1 MFKKWMMMIAILL
14 YASLTACSSKAPKE
28 PEMANQGSYDVVVVG
43 SGGAGLAAAIEA
55 YDAGANV
62 LILEKMPIAGGNT
75 TRATGG
81 MNASSTKF
89 QQAEGIVDDNAIF
102 YEDTMKGGYEKNDP
116 ELVKYMTDNSAA
128 AIEWLNSLGIT
139 LNSISTSGGQSV
151 KRTHRPADGSA
162 VGDFIVNGLLKQVK
176 SRNIEIRF
184 QTMATKLIVKDNQ
197 VVGVEV
203 ESASGKGMI
212 DAKAVV
218 MSTGGF
224 GANFDLIVKYRPEL
238 KDYVTTNHAGATGD
252 GITMIEEIG
261 GALVGMEEIQ
271 IHPTVEQSTASL
283 ITESTRGDGGIL
295 VNQKGERFTN
305 ELLTR
310 DKVSAAVIALP
321 EKYAY
326 VVFNQRIVD
335 ESKAIEKY
343 TKQDFCFKGTTIEEL
358 ADVIGA
364 DPAVLKTTMDTWNEA
379 VAKKEDAAFGRTTG
393 MDFGQE
399 EGPYYAI
406 KIAPGIHHT
415 MGGIKINTNT
425 EVLKAD
431 GSAISALYA
440 AGELTGGVHGGNRL
454 GGNAVT
460 DIMVFGR
467 QAGLHAAAY
476 AKEHGA
482 VGHVNQEKPNQGE
495 KELIKKDLPATFIDG
510 VYMETVKGH
519 NADIV
524 VEVTVEGGYIVKI
537 AAIENEET
545 ATIFAGVEEQLIPEI
560 IYQQSADVDAIASA
574 TVSSN
579 AIKEAVQKVIEK
591 AKR

>member
-1 MFKKWMMMIAILL
+1 MLKKCLL
-14 YASLTACSSKAPKE
+14 AVMVLLAGSLTACTPKTPKAPE
-28 PEMANQGSYDVVVVG
+28 VSNQGTYDVVIVG

-81 MNASSTKF
+81 MNASQTKF
-89 QQAEGIVDDNAIF
+89 QQTEGITDDNAIF

-116 ELVKYMTDNSAA
+116 ELVKYMTEHSAA
-128 AIEWLNSLGIT
+128 AIDWLDSLGIT
-139 LNSISTSGGQSV
+139 LNSISTSGGQSI

-162 VGDFIVNGLLKQVK
+162 VGDFIVNGLLKQIK
-176 SRNIEIRF
+176 ARNIEIRF
-184 QTMATKLIVKDNQ
+184 QTMAKKLIVKDNQ

-203 ESASGKGMI
+203 DSASGKGVI

-295 VNQKGERFTN
+295 VNQTGERFTN

-326 VVFNQRIVD
+326 VIFNQRIVD

-343 TKQDFCFKGTTIEEL
+343 TKQEFCFKGSTVEEL
-358 ADVIGA
+358 ASAIGA
-364 DPAVLKTTMDTWNEA
+364 DPAVLKTTMDSWNEA

-431 GSAISALYA
+431 GTAIQALYA

-467 QAGLHAAAY
+467 QAGVHAAAY
-476 AKEHGA
+476 AKAHGA
-482 VGHVNQEKPNQGE
+482 VGHVEQEIPNQEE
-495 KELIKKDLPATFIDG
+495 KELIKKDLPAQFKDG
-510 VYMETVKGH
+510 VYQETVKGH

-524 VEVTVEGGYIVKI
+524 VEVTVENGYIIKI
-537 AAIENEET
+537 AAIKNEET
-545 ATIFAGVEEQLIPEI
+545 ATIFAGVEEQLIPEM
-560 IYQQSADVDAIASA
+560 IYQQSTEVDAIASA
-574 TVSSN
+574 TVSSK
-579 AIKEAVQKVIEK
+579 AMKEAVQRIMEQ
-591 AKR
+591 AKK